1 MKTQS
6 HLMCGMK
13 IGTLGQTNWQK
24 NLAKSRHKI
33 YKVVTI

>member
-13 IGTLGQTNWQK
+13 IGTLGQINWQK
-24 NLAKSRHKI
+24 ILAKSKHKI
-33 YKVVTI
+33 YKIAII